1 MEKRI
6 PGARWH
12 GKERSRC
19 GYQLTKSA
27 WEEVELFPYFKERLA
42 CFQRTQAKGSCAT
55 IRPVLR
61 SETILFV
68 APTLGARRTF
78 LRLPRSAGKM
88 PAGPTAKMAVLQGV
102 SGLDP
107 LDVRAEFAQFFV
119 EMFVA
124 AIDVINAAH
133 LSNSFGLQSRQHQCG

>member
-42 CFQRTQAKGSCAT
+42 CFDRTQARGSQSSPHVIPSRADDEGSHNRGRMKTPGCVSNERWGGPSLALGMT
-55 IRPVLR
+55 IWAQRPTRPL
-61 SETILFV
+61 SQAST
-68 APTLGARRTF
+68 
-78 LRLPRSAGKM
+78 SA
-88 PAGPTAKMAVLQGV
+88 
-102 SGLDP
+102 
-107 LDVRAEFAQFFV
+107 
-119 EMFVA
+119 
-124 AIDVINAAH
+124 
-133 LSNSFGLQSRQHQCG
+133 